1 MPQPS
6 ASISSQCRC
15 SVFCSVA
22 ANQFAAALPP
32 CSPFPPPSAE
42 SAPGG
47 ECCASCAG
55 PCAPRARPFPS
66 PRRGCERWL
75 PRAGNAAA
83 THPGR
88 CGRRRAKAATCKES
102 ATLYVAKR
110 RANKPVLPQASC
122 RPQGSPGSGPGQ
134 LELPRPCLL
143 ERQFRAKTQGFS
155 LTYTQIGR

>member
-6 ASISSQCRC
+6 ASISSQCKC

-22 ANQFAAALPP
+22 ANQFAGALPP

-47 ECCASCAG
+47 KCCASCAG

-66 PRRGCERWL
+66 PRRGCERLL
-75 PRAGNAAA
+75 PHAGNTAA

-110 RANKPVLPQASC
+110 RANKPVLPQAGSC
-122 RPQGSPGSGPGQ
+122 RRGSPGSGPNQ
-134 LELPRPCLL
+134 LKAGRASPAA
-143 ERQFRAKTQGFS
+143 RQFERRRRVS
-155 LTYTQIGR
+155 LSRTHR